1 MLPGQVSSDVV
12 FAREKGV
19 TDRAAEP
26 RRLPALEPDVAIA
39 VVAPGIDPSA
49 ADARIMAEAI
59 SLRFFFFLL
68 LLVRLFQ
75 LHCKE
80 NPETQFQSAPLSFFF
95 FGLSFVVVISLLLS
109 NALCSFI
116 LFLCL
121 IYDCFFVLLFNNV
134 TAISV
139 SPHNVRGSRS

>member
-1 MLPGQVSSDVV
+1 VLPGQVSSDVV

-95 FGLSFVVVISLLLS
+95 LVYLLLLLS
-109 NALCSFI
+109 LSCCLTLCAVSF
-116 LFLCL
+116 F
-121 IYDCFFVLLFNNV
+121 FFV
-134 TAISV
+134 
-139 SPHNVRGSRS
+139 